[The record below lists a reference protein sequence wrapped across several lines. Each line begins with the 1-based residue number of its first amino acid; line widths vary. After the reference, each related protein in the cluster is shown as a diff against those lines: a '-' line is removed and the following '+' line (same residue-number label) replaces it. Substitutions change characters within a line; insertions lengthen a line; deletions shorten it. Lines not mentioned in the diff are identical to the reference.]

1 LKLSRLGPGLRR
13 DAGIHECGAF
23 RTVMS
28 GLAHV
33 AHRPFGMRYQLISC
47 RDHDILPAVAGQGM
61 KIGELASFGHNLAD
75 SLASGIC
82 FMVGIYSVDIHGEAA
97 ASPEGHIFVD
107 FLTASTSG
115 APMSPGLARAIRS
128 YSEMLPEL
136 ARSHG
141 LDASEIKV
149 LCARF
154 GTDPVAGPHFVVTVE
169 TSDGRKSVD
178 QYVGSPGRRYGK
190 SRRGTA

>member
-1 LKLSRLGPGLRR
+1 
-13 DAGIHECGAF
+13 
-23 RTVMS
+23 
-28 GLAHV
+28 
-33 AHRPFGMRYQLISC
+33 
-47 RDHDILPAVAGQGM
+47 M

-82 FMVGIYSVDIHGEAA
+82 FMVGIYSVDIHREAA
-97 ASPEGHIFVD
+97 TSPEGHIVVD
-107 FLTASTSG
+107 FMAGSTSG
-115 APMSPGLARAIRS
+115 APVSPGLAHAIRS

-136 ARSHG
+136 ARRHG

-178 QYVGSPGRRYGK
+178 QYAGTPGRRYAK